1 MKQLRPIARVV
12 IIHDDQ
18 IMLVRNRNANFWY
31 PPGGGWEFEGE
42 SLPECAKR
50 EVKEETNYDVTIDRM
65 LWLSEF
71 REKDMVYLESF
82 WLGTLNSNSHEA
94 HRQHSDSDPNGAV
107 AEVRWFSEEEL
118 VDLTVFPASLKR
130 FSEINL
136 ASPDPYLA

>member
-136 ASPDPYLA
+136 AGPDSYLA

>member
-1 MKQLRPIARVV
+1 MKQLRPIARAV

-118 VDLTVFPASLKR
+118 VDLTVFPASLKW

-136 ASPDPYLA
+136 TGPDPYLA

>member
-136 ASPDPYLA
+136 ADPDPYLA

>member
-136 ASPDPYLA
+136 TGLDPYLA

>member
-94 HRQHSDSDPNGAV
+94 HRQHSDIDPNGAV

-136 ASPDPYLA
+136 AGLDPYLA

>member
-31 PPGGGWEFEGE
+31 PPGGGWEFESE

-82 WLGTLNSNSHEA
+82 ARG
-94 HRQHSDSDPNGAV
+94 RGAG
-107 AEVRWFSEEEL
+107 
-118 VDLTVFPASLKR
+118 
-130 FSEINL
+130 I
-136 ASPDPYLA
+136 

>member
-31 PPGGGWEFEGE
+31 PPGGGWEFESE

-94 HRQHSDSDPNGAV
+94 HHQHSDSDPNGAV

-136 ASPDPYLA
+136 AGPDPYLV

>member
-65 LWLSEF
+65 LWYC
-71 REKDMVYLESF
+71 R
-82 WLGTLNSNSHEA
+82 
-94 HRQHSDSDPNGAV
+94 HRQQSQSCSDDI
-107 AEVRWFSEEEL
+107 FSPFL
-118 VDLTVFPASLKR
+118 FSFPVISSQQKR
-130 FSEINL
+130 Q
-136 ASPDPYLA
+136 P

>member
-94 HRQHSDSDPNGAV
+94 HRQHSDSDPNGRRSA
-107 AEVRWFSEEEL
+107 L
-118 VDLTVFPASLKR
+118 V
-130 FSEINL
+130 
-136 ASPDPYLA
+136 

>member
-136 ASPDPYLA
+136 AGPDLYLA

>member
-12 IIHDDQ
+12 IIHDYQ

-31 PPGGGWEFEGE
+31 PPGGGWEFESE

-130 FSEINL
+130 FSEINF
-136 ASPDPYLA
+136 SVSK

>member
-1 MKQLRPIARVV
+1 MKQLRPIARAV

-94 HRQHSDSDPNGAV
+94 HHQHSDSDPNGAV

-118 VDLTVFPASLKR
+118 ADLTVFPASLKR

-136 ASPDPYLA
+136 AGPDPYLV

>member
-94 HRQHSDSDPNGAV
+94 HRQHSGSDPNGAV

-118 VDLTVFPASLKR
+118 VDLTVFPASLKQ

-136 ASPDPYLA
+136 AGPDPYLA

>member
-118 VDLTVFPASLKR
+118 VDLTVCPASLKR

-136 ASPDPYLA
+136 TGPDPYLA